1 MLNPSPLDR
10 AMTHP
15 TGQTTARAAAIL
27 AGPLLDKAPAFPRQ
41 ERAALGLD
49 GPVSPAVDTRDVRVG
64 RAHRARVAPKAT
76 DADQRGA
83 VTRARWTPD
92 PPGR

>member
-27 AGPLLDKAPAFPRQ
+27 AGPPLDKAPAFTRR
-41 ERAALGLD
+41 ERAVLGLD
-49 GPVSPAVDTRDVRVG
+49 GPGSPAVDALDVWVR
-64 RAHRARVAPKAT
+64 RAHRARVAPKAA
-76 DADQRGA
+76 DADQRGR
-83 VTRARWTPD
+83 VARTQWTPD